1 MSILEIENFK
11 QSKKKGFPRGTI
23 FIIALILSIIG
34 YTLAANISLN
44 SGQNVEFGQGVTQ
57 ASACDDEIT
66 VTPQAEF
73 INSSGDNNFKF
84 SSIQISGIDSTSDNC
99 DGKDFIIKA
108 YDSAGNLL
116 DIFSDNESDY
126 NSLRIWD
133 VGGSFIL
140 ISQGSVSSE
149 LESNEANSE
158 DLTSTS
164 FSINFENPIAAAED
178 VYRITVESVNH
189 INGEGFLTFNGHIYQ
204 IIDNSMTWKSAYE
217 DITTPVDGECKY
229 TLYGMCGYFANIT
242 SESEKNFIIANL
254 GLNESWYGGSD
265 VRAEGTWEWI
275 DGPEFGINFW
285 TGVGC
290 SGTMNTYSNWM
301 GCEPNNAGN
310 EDGLQ
315 SYSWGD
321 GEWNDLDINSNNLPF
336 VIEYS
341 PNFTSRSQYLELE

>member
-11 QSKKKGFPRGTI
+11 QSKRKGFPRGII

-57 ASACDDEIT
+57 TSACDDEIT

-73 INSSGDNNFKF
+73 INTSGDNEFKF
-84 SSIQISGIDSTSDNC
+84 SSVQISGIDSTSDNC

-126 NSLRIWD
+126 ASLRIWD

-140 ISQGSVSSE
+140 ISDGSAAGE
-149 LESNEANSE
+149 LNSAESNAE

-164 FSINFENPIAAAED
+164 FDITFTTPVAAAEN

-189 INGEGFLTFNGHIYQ
+189 VGDSNFITFNGHIYQ
-204 IIDNSMTWKSAYE
+204 IINDPMSWQAAYE
-217 DITTPVDGECKY
+217 DITTPVGGECAY
-229 TLYGMCGYFANIT
+229 QLYGMCGYFANIT
-242 SESEKNFIIANL
+242 SEEEKEFIIANL
-254 GLNESWYGGSD
+254 GLNETWLGGSD
-265 VRAEGTWEWI
+265 LEEEGTWSWI
-275 DGPEFGINFW
+275 DGPEFGTNFW
-285 TGVGC
+285 TGT
-290 SGTMNTYSNWM
+290 SGGTLITYANWAS
-301 GCEPNNAGN
+301 GEPNQSGD
-310 EDGLQ
+310 EDALQ
-315 SYSWGD
+315 SYSWGN
-321 GEWNDLDINSNNLPF
+321 GLWNDLNAISNTLPYVVEF
-336 VIEYS
+336 S
-341 PNFTSRSQYLELE
+341 PNFTSRTNYLDLE